1 MNIAVLPGDDI
12 GPEITEA
19 TLAVLEAADRRFALD
34 LGFNVAEVGM
44 AAHRHTGTTLPPDAM
59 EAARNAD
66 GIILGP
72 CGVAAYPPESDGG
85 VNVPRTIRK
94 EFDLYASIRPA
105 RSRPPLPRAVP
116 GLDCLIVRENT
127 EGFYADRLL
136 FQGPGEFMPTPD
148 CALSFRKI
156 TVQASRRIARVAFE
170 YARHRRGRI
179 TVVGKRH
186 LLPVTDG
193 LFFKEVGKEA
203 LRHPNVTWREMDI
216 DAMAA
221 DLYTRPGDHDVIL
234 TTNMFGDML
243 SNEALALS
251 GSLGL
256 AGSLNMGECHA
267 AANAGHGSA
276 PDIAGRG
283 TANPTGLMLSAAML
297 LRWLGE
303 RHQLR
308 EFVHAAASI
317 EAAADEAMLD
327 QGSRTAD
334 LGGSGKT
341 RAFAKAVIR
350 AIRD

>member
-1 MNIAVLPGDDI
+1 MKIAVLPGDDI

-34 LGFNVAEVGM
+34 LGYEMAEVGM
-44 AAHRHTGTTLPPDAM
+44 AAHRRTGTTLPRDVV
-59 EAARNAD
+59 ETTRHAD

-72 CGVAAYPPESDGG
+72 CGVSAYPPESDGG

-94 EFDLYASIRPA
+94 ELDLYASIRPA

-136 FQGPGEFMPTPD
+136 FQGPAEFMPTSD

-203 LRHPNVTWREMDI
+203 LLHPNVTWREMDI

-334 LGGSGKT
+334 LGGSCRT
-341 RAFAKAVIR
+341 QTFAKAVIR
-350 AIRD
+350 AMRD